1 MQIVCNLFFVFKVVL
16 WKDKA
21 TWGREEAPVGS
32 EWARGFL
39 DPRLGVQ
46 EERLLSLGERRRY
59 CQALQNQV
67 RNMRALHQICL
78 QFINYFQ
85 LNNCEKAK
93 IDIQRKITFWV
104 KKDCPITLQTDWQS
118 ELGIFYLFTRQTI
131 LQKISQIKILIDKYF
146 LQTTGRG
153 RFLHSSEDF
162 IPNIARTCGT
172 LQSGRWWSLCQLEIS
187 LCQGER

>member
-1 MQIVCNLFFVFKVVL
+1 MKYWPFFYLYKSFASKTLKKLHISLSVFCILCYHIYCCNLMQIVCNLFFVFQVVL

-39 DPRLGVQ
+39 NPRLGVQ
-46 EERLLSLGERRRY
+46 EERLLSLGQRRRY

-104 KKDCPITLQTDWQS
+104 KKDCPITLQTD
-118 ELGIFYLFTRQTI
+118 F
-131 LQKISQIKILIDKYF
+131 
-146 LQTTGRG
+146 
-153 RFLHSSEDF
+153 
-162 IPNIARTCGT
+162 
-172 LQSGRWWSLCQLEIS
+172 
-187 LCQGER
+187 

>member
-1 MQIVCNLFFVFKVVL
+1 MQIVCNLFFVFQVVL

-67 RNMRALHQICL
+67 RNMRALQICL

-104 KKDCPITLQTDWQS
+104 KKDCPITLQTDFCIRFPFICFLAIIGKNIEPTRVARWNNLNWGYFTFSQGKQS
-118 ELGIFYLFTRQTI
+118 CRKYLKKR
-131 LQKISQIKILIDKYF
+131 Y
-146 LQTTGRG
+146 
-153 RFLHSSEDF
+153 
-162 IPNIARTCGT
+162 
-172 LQSGRWWSLCQLEIS
+172 
-187 LCQGER
+187 